1 MVKRYVIPFG
11 KVTNRA
17 LCLNPSTIYE
27 YYTDYSSVLNDIH
40 NNNFNSLDKFFM
52 ENTSNNALADS
63 NASNFI
69 NILSENNVINN
80 RKYNTYVSL
89 FKSGIIP
96 SIRNLDSFKFVVE
109 SCDLSE
115 DIKKSI
121 LESIDINLECSRILD
136 NNSKISSRF
145 NMDLNRDCKYKD
157 VKDVTE
163 SICSK
168 IDTYN
173 MPLKKKFNI
182 ALEESL
188 YSYYKSGVDIDKSL
202 IVEGVVEYFLKE
214 NDYLS
219 DKDILGMR
227 DILDNN
233 KFIAQEYTN
242 LVSYLYNE
250 AVLFEDKLEILTEA
264 SKDYN
269 VKKLLKSAKEAK
281 TVKAAKAVIND
292 IFKFIFSSFI
302 IASAITFSEVVL
314 LIAAMFT
321 MIALIGTTAVNLIK
335 HITGK
340 TDDIKK
346 KKSTLSPEEIKR
358 LEKVISELEKEIDK
372 AKKENEKDAV
382 KEAANISDQA
392 IEKITFSPGVFVI
405 HEPDPEEDGFA
416 FNMINDII
424 KDGKNKE
431 VVKESKDFAD
441 SADVSDLIKKYK
453 ADQNKSV
460 GKLKAT
466 ITRIFTKSPA
476 QIIDET
482 PKIFEFI
489 RIFGIFSLAAIPT
502 AIGPVLAL
510 ITFMADRF
518 VTMTLKRKDADK
530 VCDYF
535 KKEKNKMEK
544 KLSTLKDGDKKDV
557 TEEYIQCLDKC
568 ISKLEDYRD
577 SLYSTQELD
586 RRNGYD
592 EAVSVNYSDKITV
605 EEYMNNNHKNVC
617 HYLDIAIQLIRNELL
632 RRCSGIAIEEY
643 EMECKKKN
651 ESAGKVFESIPSDAL
666 VKQFMTPDGI
676 INIPLFKIK
685 ESVLGD
691 VTNDLY
697 IAITDICSYVNQYL
711 ADKCMVN
718 NYNENGNIYIVFNYL
733 QAICIDDLEP
743 YCATE
748 ELKESTAYINF
759 FDEAVDEIDKHSP
772 STIVSELCKN
782 IDSLVYEYDLDEII
796 RVLENS
802 NLIYDDFIESIKD
815 YKETNTN
822 PIIESY
828 LDKALFEYKKTC
840 KKPVSI
846 LESLATSIDNVSL
859 LEEIVNEAKEVKN
872 NNAKK
877 GTILKNAKENIANKT
892 NSLKT
897 SIHNK
902 KEIIGSKASEL
913 GSKANLASHRAA
925 NTAAL
930 SAHVAEKK
938 VKGLSTKEKEV
949 SRNIDI
955 SLSRLKK
962 SIDNALT
969 SDRREA
975 IVKGSIIPS
984 FSRIIKF
991 SIAGGIMFKINPG
1004 IAAITALGALIR
1016 SKSLNKKERYLL
1028 MDEIETELSVVEKE
1042 LEIADRDG
1050 DMKKYRNLL
1059 TFKKKLQREMQRIRY
1074 DMNIHPKPAAL
1085 DPED

>member
-1 MVKRYVIPFG
+1 MVERYVIPFSM
-11 KVTNRA
+11 VSNRA
-17 LCLNPSTIYE
+17 MHLQPSSIYE
-27 YYTDYSSVLNDIH
+27 TYTDYESVIRGIH
-40 NNNFNSLDKFFM
+40 NNNFNSLDKYIM
-52 ENTSNNALADS
+52 ENATNNAMANN
-63 NASNFI
+63 NATNII
-69 NILSENNVINN
+69 NILSENNVKDSN
-80 RKYNTYVSL
+80 RYNTYIRE
-89 FKSGIIP
+89 FKNNIIP
-96 SIRNLDSFKFVVE
+96 SVKDLDSFKSVVE
-109 SCDLSE
+109 SSDLEE

-121 LESIDINLECSRILD
+121 LETVDINIECNRILE

-163 SICSK
+163 SVCDK

-173 MPLKKKFNI
+173 MSLKKKLNI

-188 YSYYKSGVDIDKSL
+188 YSYYKSGVNTDKSL

-219 DKDILGMR
+219 DKDMIGIR
-227 DILDNN
+227 NVLDNN
-233 KFIAQEYTN
+233 NFISQEHTN

-250 AVLFEDKLEILTEA
+250 AVLYSDKINILTEA
-264 SKDYN
+264 SEDYR
-269 VKKLLKSAKEAK
+269 VKKLLKSAKEVK
-281 TVKAAKAVIND
+281 TVKAAKEVIND

-302 IASAITFSEVVL
+302 IASSVTFSEVVL
-314 LIAAMFT
+314 LIASMFA
-321 MIALIGTTAVNLIK
+321 MIALIGTTAVNIVK
-335 HITGK
+335 HIINK
-340 TDDIKK
+340 TDDLKNK
-346 KKSTLSPEEIKR
+346 ESSLSPEEKKR
-358 LEKVISELEKEIDK
+358 FDMVVVELNKEIDK
-372 AKKENEKDAV
+372 VKDEQKTV
-382 KEAANISDQA
+382 KESANILDQA
-392 IEKITFSPGVFVI
+392 IDKIAFDPSIFVI
-405 HEPDPEEDGFA
+405 HEPDPEDDEFA

-424 KDGKNKE
+424 KGGKDKE
-431 VVKESKDFAD
+431 IVKESKDYAD
-441 SADVSDLIKKYK
+441 SEDVSDLIKKYK
-453 ADQNKSV
+453 ADQNKSM

-489 RIFGIFSLAAIPT
+489 RVFGIFSLSAIPT
-502 AIGPVLAL
+502 AIGPAIAL
-510 ITFMADRF
+510 VTFMADRF
-518 VTMTLKRKDADK
+518 ITMNLKRKDAEK

-544 KLSTLKDGDKKDV
+544 KVSSLKDGDKKDT

-568 ISKLEDYRD
+568 ITKLEDYRD
-577 SLYSTQELD
+577 SLYSTKELD

-592 EAVSVNYSDKITV
+592 EATMVNYSDKITLD
-605 EEYMNNNHKNVC
+605 EYMNNNHSIVC
-617 HYLDIAIQLIRNELL
+617 HYLDIAIQLIKNEVL
-632 RRCSGIAIEEY
+632 RRCSGISLEEY
-643 EMECKKKN
+643 ELSSNK
-651 ESAGKVFESIPSDAL
+651 ESAGKVFKDIPEDTL
-666 VKQFMTPDGI
+666 VKQYMTPDGI
-676 INIPLFKIK
+676 INIPLFMIK

-691 VTNDLY
+691 VTDDLY
-697 IAITDICSYVNQYL
+697 ITITDICSYVNQYL
-711 ADKCMVN
+711 SNKCMVN
-718 NYNENGNIYIVFNYL
+718 NYSENDNIYIVFNYL
-733 QAICIDDLEP
+733 QAICIGDLEQ

-759 FDEAVDEIDKHSP
+759 FSEAVDEIDKHSP

-782 IDSLVYEYDLDEII
+782 IDTLVYEYDLDEII
-796 RVLENS
+796 TTLENS
-802 NLIYDDFIESIKD
+802 NLIYEEFIDSIKD

-822 PIIESY
+822 PIIEANIVRA
-828 LDKALFEYKKTC
+828 LDKYSNINNTNNSYSAT
-840 KKPVSI
+840 
-846 LESLATSIDNVSL
+846 ESLAISVDCISL
-859 LEEIVNEAKEVKN
+859 LEEVINEAKDVKDN
-872 NNAKK
+872 NKKK
-877 GTILKNAKENIANKT
+877 GNIIKNAKENIANKT
-892 NSLKT
+892 SNIKN

-902 KEIIGSKASEL
+902 KEIVSSKASEI
-913 GSKANLASHRAA
+913 GGKINLVTHKAA

-930 SAHVAEKK
+930 SGEVAKK
-938 VKGLSTKEKEV
+938 QIKGLSTKEKEM

-969 SDRREA
+969 SNRREA
-975 IVKGSIIPS
+975 IIKGSIIPS

-991 SIAGGIMFKINPG
+991 AIGGGILFKINPG

-1028 MDEIETELSVVEKE
+1028 MDEIETELSVVDKE

-1050 DMKKYRNLL
+1050 DIKKYRNLL

-1074 DMNIHPKPAAL
+1074 DMNIHPSPAAL